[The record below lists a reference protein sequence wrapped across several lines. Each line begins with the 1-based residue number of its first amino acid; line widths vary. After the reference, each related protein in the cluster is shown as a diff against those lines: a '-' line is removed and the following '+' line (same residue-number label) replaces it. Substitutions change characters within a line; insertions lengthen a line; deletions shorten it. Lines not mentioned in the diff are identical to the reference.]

1 MSVGSRQTRR
11 ERRARRKGAELKE
24 LGSTVLARAVA
35 MVHGVTRGVEWH
47 VLFFALLF
55 SLVGVVVSVLAD
67 EAAFAVLFFLSS
79 LFLYVALWKRDAA

>member
-11 ERRARRKGAELKE
+11 KRRARRREAELKE

-35 MVHGVTRGVEWH
+35 VVDQATKGVEWH

-55 SLVGVVVSVLAD
+55 SLVGAVVSVLAG
-67 EAAFAVLFFLSS
+67 EATFAVLFFLSS
-79 LFLYVALWKRDAA
+79 LVLYVALWKRDAA

>member
-11 ERRARRKGAELKE
+11 KRRARKREAELKE
-24 LGSTVLARAVA
+24 LGSTVLARAA
-35 MVHGVTRGVEWH
+35 DMVHKATRGVEWY

-55 SLVGVVVSVLAD
+55 SLVGAVVSVLTNQ
-67 EAAFAVLFFLSS
+67 AAFAVLFFFSS